1 MKIRVLGIRGLPGT
15 YSGLETIMG
24 ELAPRWVEAG
34 HEVIVY
40 CRKAVFKERP
50 SEWKGIKLI
59 YLPSIE
65 HKVFSTL
72 SHSFLA
78 TLHASFSPSDAIL
91 VWNAGNGPFGWFF
104 RIAGKNAVI
113 NVDGMEWLRPKW
125 KGIGAVYFKWAAKMA
140 TAAFPIVITDAEE
153 MKRLYLEELGAETT
167 YIAYGANIE
176 PSEHPE
182 VLENYG
188 LESRNYY
195 LIASRL
201 VPDNNADLI
210 LEAFV
215 NSNSQKKLAIAGG
228 ADYKGNKLE
237 NQFLDKLKS
246 IADENVLFLGH
257 INNSEHIKELHH
269 HCFAYIH
276 GHQFGGINP
285 SILKA
290 LGFSNCILA
299 LNTPFNHEVLEGGTY
314 GVLFDKNSDALKTEI
329 EALEQNPEKV
339 DDFRRRAPE
348 QIRKQ
353 FNWDH
358 IAEQYIDVFEGLQ
371 KKSEIY

>member
-1 MKIRVLGIRGLPGT
+1 MRISVLGIRGLPGT

-50 SEWKGIKLI
+50 SEWKGIKLV

-78 TLHASFSPSDAIL
+78 TLHASFSSSDAIL

-140 TAAFPIVITDAEE
+140 TSAFPIVITDAEE

-176 PSEHPE
+176 PSENPE
-182 VLENYG
+182 VVSDYG
-188 LESRNYY
+188 LESRDYY

-210 LEAFV
+210 LQEFV

-228 ADYKGNKLE
+228 ADYRGNKLE
-237 NQFLDKLKS
+237 NEFLDKLKN
-246 IADENVLFLGH
+246 IANENVLFLGH
-257 INNSEHIKELHH
+257 IDSSEHIKELHH

-290 LGFSNCILA
+290 LGYSNCIIA
-299 LNTPFNHEVLEGGTY
+299 LNTPFNHEVLEGGKY
-314 GVLFDKNSDALKTEI
+314 GVLFDKNPDSLKEI
-329 EALEQNPEKV
+329 IDDLEANIDKV
-339 DDFRRRAPE
+339 EDFRHRAPE
-348 QIRKQ
+348 QIRNR

-358 IAEQYIDVFEGLQ
+358 IANQYIEVFEKLQ
-371 KKSEIY
+371 SK

>member
-1 MKIRVLGIRGLPGT
+1 MKIRVLGIRGLPAT
-15 YSGLETIMG
+15 YSGSETVMG
-24 ELAPRWVEAG
+24 ELAPRWVEDG

-40 CRKAVFKERP
+40 CRKGFFKERP

-65 HKVFSTL
+65 HKIFSTL
-72 SHSFLA
+72 SHSFFA
-78 TLHASFSPSDAIL
+78 SIHASFSPSDIVF

-104 RIAGKNAVI
+104 RMTGKKAVI

-125 KGIGAVYFKWAAKMA
+125 KGIGAVYFKWASKMA
-140 TAAFPIVITDAEE
+140 TSAFPLVITDAEE

-182 VLENYG
+182 VLEGYG
-188 LESRNYY
+188 LKSRDYY

-210 LEAFV
+210 MEAFV
-215 NSNSQKKLAIAGG
+215 TSNSEKKLAIAGG
-228 ADYKGNKLE
+228 ADYRGNKME
-237 NQFLDKLKS
+237 NAFLDKLKS
-246 IADENVLFLGH
+246 MANENVLFLGH
-257 INNSEHIKELHH
+257 IDSSEHIKELHH

-299 LNTPFNHEVLEGGTY
+299 LNTPFNYEVLEGGKY
-314 GVLFDKNSDALKTEI
+314 GVLFDKNAESLKTQI
-329 EALEQNPEKV
+329 EFLEQNLEQV
-339 DDFRRRAPE
+339 EDFRQRATE
-348 QIRKQ
+348 QIHKR

-358 IAEQYIDVFEGLQ
+358 IAEQYIDVFNELQ
-371 KKSEIY
+371 KK

>member
-1 MKIRVLGIRGLPGT
+1 MRIRVLGIRGLPAT

-50 SEWKGIKLI
+50 AEWRGVKLV

-65 HKVFSTL
+65 HKAFSTL

-91 VWNAGNGPFGWFF
+91 VWNAGNGPFGWIF
-104 RIAGKNAVI
+104 RMFRKDAAI

-140 TAAFPIVITDAEE
+140 TSAFPLVITDAEE
-153 MKRLYLEELGAETT
+153 MKRLYLEELGAETH

-182 VLENYG
+182 VLEEYG
-188 LESRNYY
+188 LQSRGYY

-201 VPDNNADLI
+201 VPDNNADI
-210 LEAFV
+210 IVEAFV
-215 NSNSQKKLAIAGG
+215 KSNSNKKLAIAGG

-237 NQFLDKLKS
+237 NEFLDKLKET
-246 IADENVLFLGH
+246 ANDNVLFLGH
-257 INNSEHIKELHH
+257 IDSSEHIKELHH
-269 HCFAYIH
+269 HCFAYVH

-299 LNTPFNHEVLEGGTY
+299 LNTPFNHEVLEGGKY
-314 GVLFDKNSDALKTEI
+314 GVLFDKEPESLKNEMET
-329 EALEQNPEKV
+329 LEQNNEMV
-339 DDFRRRAPE
+339 EDFRQRAPE
-348 QIRKQ
+348 QIRNR

-358 IAEQYIDVFEGLQ
+358 IADQYIDVFEKLQ
-371 KKSEIY
+371 KK

>member
-50 SEWKGIKLI
+50 SEWKGIKLV

-104 RIAGKNAVI
+104 RIAGKSAVI

-182 VLENYG
+182 ILENYG
-188 LESRNYY
+188 LKSRNYY

-246 IADENVLFLGH
+246 IANENVMFLGH
-257 INNSEHIKELHH
+257 IDNSEHIKELHH

-314 GVLFDKNSDALKTEI
+314 GVLFDKTSESLKNQI
-329 EALEQNPEKV
+329 EVLEQNPEKV
-339 DDFRRRAPE
+339 DNFRQRAPE
-348 QIRKQ
+348 QIRKR

-358 IAEQYIDVFEGLQ
+358 IAEQYIDVFEKLQ
-371 KKSEIY
+371 NKK

>member
-1 MKIRVLGIRGLPGT
+1 MKIRVLGIRGLPAT
-15 YSGLETIMG
+15 YSGSETVMG

-40 CRKAVFKERP
+40 CRKGFFKERP
-50 SEWKGIKLI
+50 AEWKGIKLI

-72 SHSFLA
+72 SHSFFA
-78 TLHASFSPSDAIL
+78 SIHASFSPSDIVF

-104 RIAGKNAVI
+104 RMTGKKAVI

-125 KGIGAVYFKWAAKMA
+125 KGIGGVYFKWAAKMA
-140 TAAFPIVITDAEE
+140 TSAFPLVITDAEE

-182 VLENYG
+182 ILEEYG
-188 LESRNYY
+188 LKSRDYY

-210 LEAFV
+210 MEAFV
-215 NSNSQKKLAIAGG
+215 TSNSEKKLAIAGG
-228 ADYKGNKLE
+228 ADYRGNKME
-237 NQFLDKLKS
+237 NAFLDKLKS
-246 IADENVLFLGH
+246 IANENVLFLGH
-257 INNSEHIKELHH
+257 IDSSEHIKELHH

-299 LNTPFNHEVLEGGTY
+299 LNTPFNYEVLEGGKY
-314 GVLFDKNSDALKTEI
+314 GALFDKNAESLRTQI
-329 EALEQNPEKV
+329 ESLEQNLEKV
-339 DDFRRRAPE
+339 EDFRKRATE
-348 QIRKQ
+348 QIHKR

-358 IAEQYIDVFEGLQ
+358 IAEQYIDVFNDLQ
-371 KKSEIY
+371 KK

>member
-1 MKIRVLGIRGLPGT
+1 MKIRVLGIRGLPAT
-15 YSGLETIMG
+15 YSGCETVMS
-24 ELAPRWVEAG
+24 ELAPRWVDAG

-40 CRKAVFKERP
+40 CRKGFFKERP
-50 SEWKGIKLI
+50 SEWKGIQLI

-65 HKVFSTL
+65 HKIFSTL
-72 SHSFLA
+72 SHSFCA
-78 TLHASFSPSDAIL
+78 SIHASFSPSDIVF

-104 RIAGKNAVI
+104 RMAGKKAVI
-113 NVDGMEWLRPKW
+113 NVNGMEWLRPKW

-140 TAAFPIVITDAEE
+140 TSAFPLVITDAEE
-153 MKRLYLEELGAETT
+153 MKRLYLEELGAQTT

-176 PSEHPE
+176 SSEHPE
-182 VLENYG
+182 VLEQYG
-188 LESRNYY
+188 LVSRDYY

-228 ADYKGNKLE
+228 ADYRGNKME
-237 NQFLDKLKS
+237 IAFLNRLKYIANDK
-246 IADENVLFLGH
+246 VLFLGH
-257 INNSEHIKELHH
+257 IDSSEHIKELHH

-299 LNTPFNHEVLEGGTY
+299 LNTPFNYEVLEGGKY
-314 GVLFDKNSDALKTEI
+314 GVLFDKNTESLKTQI
-329 EALEQNPEKV
+329 EFLEQDLERV
-339 DDFRRRAPE
+339 EDFRCRATE
-348 QIRKQ
+348 QIHRR
-353 FNWDH
+353 FNWDY
-358 IAEQYIDVFEGLQ
+358 IADQYINVFNDLQ
-371 KKSEIY
+371 KQ

>member
-1 MKIRVLGIRGLPGT
+1 MKISVLGIRGLPAT
-15 YSGLETIMG
+15 YSGSETVMS
-24 ELAPRWVEAG
+24 ELAPRWVDAG
-34 HEVIVY
+34 HEVVVY
-40 CRKAVFKERP
+40 CRKGFFKERP
-50 SEWKGIKLI
+50 PEWKGIKLV

-65 HKVFSTL
+65 HKIFSTL
-72 SHSFLA
+72 SHSFFA
-78 TLHASFSPSDAIL
+78 SIHASFSKSDIVF
-91 VWNAGNGPFGWFF
+91 VWNAGNGPFGWIF
-104 RIAGKNAVI
+104 RLTGKKAVI

-125 KGIGAVYFKWAAKMA
+125 KGIGGVYFKWAAKMA
-140 TAAFPIVITDAEE
+140 TSAFPLVITDAEE
-153 MKRLYLEELGAETT
+153 MKRLYLEDLGAETT

-182 VLENYG
+182 VVTEYG
-188 LESRNYY
+188 LKSRDYY

-201 VPDNNADLI
+201 VPDNNADII

-215 NSNSQKKLAIAGG
+215 KSNSQKKLAIAGG
-228 ADYKGNKLE
+228 ADYRGNKLE

-246 IADENVLFLGH
+246 IANENVLFLGH
-257 INNSEHIKELHH
+257 IDNFDHIKELHH

-299 LNTPFNHEVLEGGTY
+299 LNTPFNHEVLEGGKY
-314 GVLFDKNSDALKTEI
+314 GVLFDKNPDSLKEKI
-329 EALEQNPEKV
+329 EELEADINKV
-339 DDFRRRAPE
+339 ENFRRIATE
-348 QIRKQ
+348 QIRKR

-358 IAEQYIDVFEGLQ
+358 IADQYIEVFENLQ
-371 KKSEIY
+371 SK